1 MSAAILGVGVDLVSV
16 ARFRALLARRGQ
28 AFADRVLHASE
39 VHPHAHCKDPARDLA
54 KRWAV
59 KEAYAK
65 ALRTGLAGIY
75 ARDIALQRDPT
86 SGAPRLTLSEH
97 GEAFARTRGAGEA
110 HLSMSD
116 EGDHIVAMVVVE
128 RSASVL

>member
-28 AFADRVLHASE
+28 AFADRVLHPSE
-39 VHPHAHCKDPARDLA
+39 RDPHTRCKDPARDLA

-65 ALRTGLAGIY
+65 ALRTGLSGIY
-75 ARDIALQRDPT
+75 ARDIALQREQA
-86 SGAPRLTLSEH
+86 SGAPVLALSEH
-97 GEAFARTRGAGEA
+97 GRDFARARGAGEA

-128 RSASVL
+128 RAASAP